1 MGVCQEGK
9 QSRKVITK
17 KERNEHKEEKNEKR
31 AYWWE
36 RSQTKK
42 LKKEVLTTI

>member
-31 AYWWE
+31 AYWE